1 MYRRGFG
8 LAAAALASACRPKRK
23 RSDGRITDKHL
34 VLLLAALAACAT
46 QSPPQT
52 TSGPDPSSSLESAF
66 ASVTPAELLAHVTV
80 LASDEYEGRGIA
92 TEGERLTIDY
102 LSAQFRSAGLRPGVP
117 GRTFLQKVPIV
128 GYSSTPEFSIA
139 SKLGERLLRFP
150 EEYVARSRRLRPVVT
165 VENSTFVFVGF
176 GIEAPQF
183 GWDDF
188 KGVDLQGKTLI
199 MLEGEPR
206 KPSTAAT
213 PGSADRLL
221 RETETYYATRSY
233 KFEIAAK
240 KGAAAVLLVHD
251 EKLSAT
257 PFEELQKAY
266 RRESF
271 EIAPREETERPAVEG
286 WITRAAFERICS
298 DAGEDPADLRQRASA
313 REFRPREFA
322 AAASFAVTTELRTL
336 ESHNVVAILEGSDES
351 LKHEHLIY
359 SAHWDHLGR
368 DVALPGDQ
376 IFNGAID
383 NAAGVAQLLEI
394 AEGFASLERAPRRSV
409 LFIATTGEERG
420 YLGARYYTQNPLYA
434 LAHAAAAINLDAG
447 NVWGRTTD
455 VNNMGYGLTSLDGV
469 LDQAA
474 KRQKRTFV
482 GEPFAEGVYYFLSDQ
497 VAFAKAGIPAV
508 FPGPGSTYVGRPPG
522 FGDEKWDDY
531 GENRYHRVSD
541 EVGPDWDLSGA
552 AEDARWLLD
561 VGYEVAQ
568 SDRMPTW
575 NANAEFRR
583 PD

>member
-1 MYRRGFG
+1 MDKR
-8 LAAAALASACRPKRK
+8 LA
-23 RSDGRITDKHL
+23 
-34 VLLLAALAACAT
+34 LLLAGLAACAT
-46 QSPPQT
+46 QSPPRT
-52 TSGPDPSSSLESAF
+52 TPGPDSLSSLESAF
-66 ASVTPAELLAHVTV
+66 ASVTPAELLAHVRV
-80 LASDEYEGRGIA
+80 LASDEYEGRAIA
-92 TEGERLTIDY
+92 TQGERLTIDY
-102 LSAQFRSAGLRPGVP
+102 LSAQFRSAGLRPAAP
-117 GRTFLQKVPIV
+117 DQTFLQKVPLF
-128 GYSSTPEFSIA
+128 GYTSIPEFSVA

-150 EEYVARSRRLRPVVT
+150 EEYVARSRRLQPVVT
-165 VENSTFVFVGF
+165 VENSSFVFVGF

-188 KGVDLQGKTLI
+188 KGVDLRGKTLI

-206 KPSTAAT
+206 NTSAAAEHGTAK
-213 PGSADRLL
+213 RLF

-233 KFEIAAK
+233 KFEIGAQ

-251 EKLSAT
+251 EEVSAT

-286 WITRAAFERICS
+286 WITRAAFERLCS

-313 REFRPREFA
+313 RQFQPRELA
-322 AAASFAVTTELRTL
+322 ATAGFAVTTELRTL
-336 ESHNVVAILEGSDES
+336 DSHNVVAILEGSDES
-351 LKHEHLIY
+351 LKHEYLIY

-368 DVALPGDQ
+368 DAALAGDQ
-376 IFNGAID
+376 IYNGAID

-394 AEGFASLERAPRRSV
+394 AEGFASLDRAPRRSV

-420 YLGARYYTQNPLYA
+420 HLGARYYTQNPLYA
-434 LAHAAAAINLDAG
+434 LANAAADINLDAG

-455 VNNMGYGLTSLDGV
+455 VNNMGYGLTSLDAE
-469 LDQAA
+469 LDKAA
-474 KRQKRTFV
+474 KRQNRTFV
-482 GEPFAEGVYYFLSDQ
+482 GEPFAEGTYFFLSDQ
-497 VAFAKAGIPAV
+497 AAFAKAGIPSV
-508 FPGPGSTYVGRPPG
+508 FPGPGSTYVGKPPD
-522 FGDEKWDDY
+522 FGDEKWSDY

-541 EVGPDWDLSGA
+541 EVSPDWDLSGA

-561 VGYEVAQ
+561 VGYTVAQ

-583 PD
+583 PDRADPQLGE